1 MLKSSLSNAYI
12 LVSGTMAVPNTEGAA
27 NPNNKKNVII
37 QNCPSFTD
45 CASEINNTQIDNA
58 KDIDKVMPM
67 YNLIEY
73 SYNYSEIYR
82 TLWLYYRDEPFLDNN
97 GAIVDFPE
105 DNNNS
110 ASMKVK
116 IKIAD
121 RTGNDGT
128 KNVKVRVPLKYL
140 SNFWR
145 TLEMLLINCEISL
158 ILNWSERCFTIDNLN
173 VGQESTFTI
182 TDTKLYV
189 HLQLYQL
196 RVMQNYC
203 NNWNQQLAGINI
215 IQKEQYMKKT
225 DI

>member
-37 QNCPSFTD
+37 QNCPPFTD

-73 SYNYSEIYR
+73 SYNYSEIYG

-140 SNFWR
+140 TNFWR
-145 TLEMLLINCEISL
+145 TLEMLLINCEINL
-158 ILNWSERCFTIDNLN
+158 ILS
-173 VGQESTFTI
+173 
-182 TDTKLYV
+182 
-189 HLQLYQL
+189 
-196 RVMQNYC
+196 
-203 NNWNQQLAGINI
+203 
-215 IQKEQYMKKT
+215 
-225 DI
+225 